1 MSSQEKK
8 NEIAT
13 SKYNLYL
20 DREKLKFIQIDLD
33 NNTTCDKILMQYKD
47 SLTDTINSIY
57 SKNIDE
63 CLFLIIESKIN
74 KKNDDNIPTLMEF
87 IVNKRTKLYNL
98 LQNPQNNLYF
108 LPKRKPNKEERLK
121 ARNENI
127 GTENF
132 FELAETNYFLNK
144 NTEEYLPKTIF
155 YLYDSTKQIFT
166 KEKGS
171 VDNQKITIYKSN
183 TNKELIEISVKDIIK
198 DLFYSD
204 TSQAPYKKNLPIK
217 GDKPKF
223 YIEIITNKLTY
234 FFGQY
239 KENLYYQWEHAI
251 KKAITKYNNFN
262 MELNLNMK
270 INSSKTGIYA
280 TQHSIIDNCF
290 MINKVLFNEEKRK
303 MFFAIS
309 PEKKICSIII
319 NILTYKD
326 LIKKDEYLEAWMRFK
341 EILTYIESYDIHS
354 QSQDFIKKNEKIL
367 KIFSHEK
374 INSYKKIS
382 EASNENVKKIN
393 MVNASLSL
401 FQIEVKKAL
410 NEILKENLFD
420 DVLISLYKI
429 YIIPFFEEVKNTL
442 KKGSHP
448 LEKPPIREKFQ
459 FLLAIYFNRIFNT
472 SADSYNDLYSNFYT
486 QTGPPKTQT
495 LSNEIIC

>member
-20 DREKLKFIQIDLD
+20 DREKLKFIQIDLG

-74 KKNDDNIPTLMEF
+74 KKNDEIPTLMEF
-87 IVNKRTKLYNL
+87 KVNKRTKLYNL

-108 LPKRKPNKEERLK
+108 LPKRKSNKEERLK

-223 YIEIITNKLTY
+223 YIEILTNKLTY

-319 NILTYKD
+319 NILNYKD
-326 LIKKDEYLEAWMRFK
+326 LIKKNEYLEAWMRFK

-472 SADSYNDLYSNFYT
+472 SADSYNDLYSYFYT
-486 QTGPPKTQT
+486 QTGLPKTQT

>member
-20 DREKLKFIQIDLD
+20 DREKLKFIQIDLG

-74 KKNDDNIPTLMEF
+74 KKNDEIPTLMEF
-87 IVNKRTKLYNL
+87 KVNKRTKLYNL

-108 LPKRKPNKEERLK
+108 LPKRKSNKEERLK

-223 YIEIITNKLTY
+223 YIEILTNKLTY

-374 INSYKKIS
+374 ISTYKKIS

-459 FLLAIYFNRIFNT
+459 LLLAIYFNRIFNT

-486 QTGPPKTQT
+486 QTGLPKTQT

>member
-1 MSSQEKK
+1 
-8 NEIAT
+8 
-13 SKYNLYL
+13 
-20 DREKLKFIQIDLD
+20 
-33 NNTTCDKILMQYKD
+33 
-47 SLTDTINSIY
+47 
-57 SKNIDE
+57 
-63 CLFLIIESKIN
+63 
-74 KKNDDNIPTLMEF
+74 
-87 IVNKRTKLYNL
+87 
-98 LQNPQNNLYF
+98 
-108 LPKRKPNKEERLK
+108 
-121 ARNENI
+121 
-127 GTENF
+127 
-132 FELAETNYFLNK
+132 
-144 NTEEYLPKTIF
+144 
-155 YLYDSTKQIFT
+155 
-166 KEKGS
+166 
-171 VDNQKITIYKSN
+171 
-183 TNKELIEISVKDIIK
+183 
-198 DLFYSD
+198 
-204 TSQAPYKKNLPIK
+204 
-217 GDKPKF
+217 
-223 YIEIITNKLTY
+223 
-234 FFGQY
+234 
-239 KENLYYQWEHAI
+239 
-251 KKAITKYNNFN
+251 

-303 MFFAIS
+303 MFFSIS

-326 LIKKDEYLEAWMRFK
+326 LIKKNEYLEAWMRFK

-374 INSYKKIS
+374 ISTYKKIS

-486 QTGPPKTQT
+486 QMGLSKTQT
-495 LSNEIIC
+495 LSNEIIISPNINLSCQ

>member
-8 NEIAT
+8 NEIVT

-20 DREKLKFIQIDLD
+20 DREKLKYIQIDLD

-74 KKNDDNIPTLMEF
+74 KKNDEIPTLMEF
-87 IVNKRTKLYNL
+87 KVNKRTKLYNL

-108 LPKRKPNKEERLK
+108 LPKRKSNKEERLK

-223 YIEIITNKLTY
+223 YIEIVTNKLTY

-239 KENLYYQWEHAI
+239 KENLYYQWEHGI

-354 QSQDFIKKNEKIL
+354 QSPDFIKKNEKIL

-486 QTGPPKTQT
+486 QTGLPKTQT

>member
-20 DREKLKFIQIDLD
+20 DREKLKFIQIDLG

-74 KKNDDNIPTLMEF
+74 KKNDEIPTLMEF
-87 IVNKRTKLYNL
+87 KVNKRTKLYNL

-108 LPKRKPNKEERLK
+108 LPKRKSNKEERLK

-223 YIEIITNKLTY
+223 YIEILTNKLTY

-303 MFFAIS
+303 MFFSIS

-326 LIKKDEYLEAWMRFK
+326 LIKKNEYLEAWMRFK

-374 INSYKKIS
+374 ISTYKKIS

-429 YIIPFFEEVKNTL
+429 YIIPFFQEVKNTL

-486 QTGPPKTQT
+486 QTGLPKTQT

>member
-47 SLTDTINSIY
+47 SLTDNINSIY

-74 KKNDDNIPTLMEF
+74 KKNDEIPTLMEF
-87 IVNKRTKLYNL
+87 KVNKRTKLYNL

-108 LPKRKPNKEERLK
+108 LPKRKSNKEERLK

-144 NTEEYLPKTIF
+144 TTEEYLPKTIF

-486 QTGPPKTQT
+486 QTGLPKTQT

>member
-20 DREKLKFIQIDLD
+20 DREKLKFIQIDLG

-74 KKNDDNIPTLMEF
+74 KKNDEIPTLMEF
-87 IVNKRTKLYNL
+87 KVNKRTKLYNL

-108 LPKRKPNKEERLK
+108 LPKRKSNKEERLK

-217 GDKPKF
+217 GDKPKY

-326 LIKKDEYLEAWMRFK
+326 LIKKDEYLEVWMRFK

-486 QTGPPKTQT
+486 QTGLPKTQT

>member
-20 DREKLKFIQIDLD
+20 DREKLKFIQIDLG

-74 KKNDDNIPTLMEF
+74 KKNDEIPTLMEF
-87 IVNKRTKLYNL
+87 KVNKRTKLYNL

-108 LPKRKPNKEERLK
+108 LPKRKSNKEERLK

-223 YIEIITNKLTY
+223 YIEILTNKLTY

-303 MFFAIS
+303 MFFSIS

-319 NILTYKD
+319 NILSYKE
-326 LIKKDEYLEAWMRFK
+326 LIKKDEYLEAWMSFK
-341 EILTYIESYDIHS
+341 EILAYIESCDS
-354 QSQDFIKKNEKIL
+354 TNSNQKEEKIL
-367 KIFSHEK
+367 KIFSQEK
-374 INSYKKIS
+374 INNYKKIS
-382 EASNENVKKIN
+382 EDSNENLKKIN
-393 MVNASLSL
+393 GTNSSLSL

-410 NEILKENLFD
+410 NEILKFDLFD
-420 DVLISLYKI
+420 DVFIELYKI
-429 YIIPFFEEVKNTL
+429 YIIPFFQEIKNIL
-442 KKGSHP
+442 KKESHP
-448 LEKPPIREKFQ
+448 LEKPLIRQKFQ
-459 FLLAIYFNRIFNT
+459 FLLAINFNKIFDNT
-472 SADSYNDLYSNFYT
+472 TDNFADLYSNINNKFDISRT
-486 QTGPPKTQT
+486 ET
-495 LSNEIIC
+495 LSNVII

>member
-74 KKNDDNIPTLMEF
+74 KKNDEIPTLMEF
-87 IVNKRTKLYNL
+87 KVNKRTKLYNL

-108 LPKRKPNKEERLK
+108 LPKRKSNKEERLK

-223 YIEIITNKLTY
+223 YIEILTNKLTY

-374 INSYKKIS
+374 ISTYKKIS

-486 QTGPPKTQT
+486 QTGLPKTQT

>member
-47 SLTDTINSIY
+47 SLTDTINSTY

-87 IVNKRTKLYNL
+87 KVNKRTKLYNL

-108 LPKRKPNKEERLK
+108 LPKRKSNKEERLK

-486 QTGPPKTQT
+486 QTGLPKTQT

>member
-20 DREKLKFIQIDLD
+20 DREKLKFIQIDLG

-74 KKNDDNIPTLMEF
+74 KKNDEIPTLMEF
-87 IVNKRTKLYNL
+87 KVNKRTKLYNL

-108 LPKRKPNKEERLK
+108 LPKRKSNKEERLK

-217 GDKPKF
+217 GDKPKY

-354 QSQDFIKKNEKIL
+354 QSQDFIKKNAKIL

-486 QTGPPKTQT
+486 QTGLPKTQT

>member
-74 KKNDDNIPTLMEF
+74 KKNDEIPTLMEF
-87 IVNKRTKLYNL
+87 KVNKRTKLYNL

-108 LPKRKPNKEERLK
+108 LPKRKSNKEERLK

-290 MINKVLFNEEKRK
+290 MINKVLFNQEKRK

-486 QTGPPKTQT
+486 QTGLPKTQT

>member
-8 NEIAT
+8 NEIVT

-33 NNTTCDKILMQYKD
+33 NNTTCDKILLQYRD
-47 SLTDTINSIY
+47 SLTDKINSIY

-74 KKNDDNIPTLMEF
+74 KKNDEIPTLMEF
-87 IVNKRTKLYNL
+87 KVNKRTKLYNL

-108 LPKRKPNKEERLK
+108 LPKRKSNKEERLK

-144 NTEEYLPKTIF
+144 DTEEYLPKTIF

-223 YIEIITNKLTY
+223 YIEILTNKLTY

-303 MFFAIS
+303 MFFSIS

-326 LIKKDEYLEAWMRFK
+326 LIKKK
-341 EILTYIESYDIHS
+341 
-354 QSQDFIKKNEKIL
+354 
-367 KIFSHEK
+367 
-374 INSYKKIS
+374 
-382 EASNENVKKIN
+382 
-393 MVNASLSL
+393 
-401 FQIEVKKAL
+401 
-410 NEILKENLFD
+410 
-420 DVLISLYKI
+420 
-429 YIIPFFEEVKNTL
+429 
-442 KKGSHP
+442 
-448 LEKPPIREKFQ
+448 
-459 FLLAIYFNRIFNT
+459 
-472 SADSYNDLYSNFYT
+472 
-486 QTGPPKTQT
+486 
-495 LSNEIIC
+495 

>member
-20 DREKLKFIQIDLD
+20 DREKLKFIQIDLG

-74 KKNDDNIPTLMEF
+74 KKNDEIPTLMEF
-87 IVNKRTKLYNL
+87 KVNKRTKLYNL

-108 LPKRKPNKEERLK
+108 LPKRKSNKEERLK

-144 NTEEYLPKTIF
+144 NTEEYLSKTIF

-223 YIEIITNKLTY
+223 YIEILTNKLTY

-290 MINKVLFNEEKRK
+290 MINKVLFNEENVFRNISRK
-303 MFFAIS
+303 
-309 PEKKICSIII
+309 K
-319 NILTYKD
+319 
-326 LIKKDEYLEAWMRFK
+326 
-341 EILTYIESYDIHS
+341 
-354 QSQDFIKKNEKIL
+354 
-367 KIFSHEK
+367 
-374 INSYKKIS
+374 
-382 EASNENVKKIN
+382 
-393 MVNASLSL
+393 
-401 FQIEVKKAL
+401 
-410 NEILKENLFD
+410 NLFD
-420 DVLISLYKI
+420 NNK
-429 YIIPFFEEVKNTL
+429 
-442 KKGSHP
+442 
-448 LEKPPIREKFQ
+448 
-459 FLLAIYFNRIFNT
+459 
-472 SADSYNDLYSNFYT
+472 YSN
-486 QTGPPKTQT
+486 
-495 LSNEIIC
+495 L

>member
-8 NEIAT
+8 NEILT

-87 IVNKRTKLYNL
+87 KVNKRTKLYNL

-108 LPKRKPNKEERLK
+108 LPKRKSNKEERLK

-223 YIEIITNKLTY
+223 YIEILTNKLTY

-486 QTGPPKTQT
+486 QTGLPKTQT

>member
-13 SKYNLYL
+13 SKFNLYL

-74 KKNDDNIPTLMEF
+74 KKNDEIPTLMEF
-87 IVNKRTKLYNL
+87 KVNKRTKLYNL

-108 LPKRKPNKEERLK
+108 LPKRKSNKEERLK

-223 YIEIITNKLTY
+223 YIEILTNKLTY

-303 MFFAIS
+303 MFFSIS

-326 LIKKDEYLEAWMRFK
+326 LIKKNEYLEAWMRFK

-374 INSYKKIS
+374 ISTYKKIS

-459 FLLAIYFNRIFNT
+459 LLLAIYFNRIFNT

-486 QTGPPKTQT
+486 QTGLPKTQT

>member
-20 DREKLKFIQIDLD
+20 DREKLKFIQIDLG

-74 KKNDDNIPTLMEF
+74 KKNDEIPTLMEF
-87 IVNKRTKLYNL
+87 KVNKRTKLYNL

-108 LPKRKPNKEERLK
+108 LPKRKSNKEERLK

-223 YIEIITNKLTY
+223 YIEILTNKLTY

-326 LIKKDEYLEAWMRFK
+326 LIKKNEYLEAWMRFK

-459 FLLAIYFNRIFNT
+459 LLLAIYFNRIFNT

-486 QTGPPKTQT
+486 QMGLSKTQT

>member
-8 NEIAT
+8 NEIVT

-47 SLTDTINSIY
+47 SLTDTINSTY

-87 IVNKRTKLYNL
+87 KVNKRTKLYNL

-108 LPKRKPNKEERLK
+108 LPKRKSSKEERLK

-204 TSQAPYKKNLPIK
+204 TSQVPYKKNLPIK

-223 YIEIITNKLTY
+223 YIEILTNKLTY

-251 KKAITKYNNFN
+251 KQAITKYNNFN

-374 INSYKKIS
+374 ISTYKKIS

-429 YIIPFFEEVKNTL
+429 YIIPFFQEVKNTL

-486 QTGPPKTQT
+486 QMGLSKTQT

>member
-13 SKYNLYL
+13 SKYNLFF

-74 KKNDDNIPTLMEF
+74 KKNDEIPTLMEF
-87 IVNKRTKLYNL
+87 KVNKRIKLYNL

-108 LPKRKPNKEERLK
+108 LPKRKSNKEERLK

-223 YIEIITNKLTY
+223 YIEILTNKLTY

-303 MFFAIS
+303 MFFSIS

-326 LIKKDEYLEAWMRFK
+326 LIKKNEYLEAWMRFK

-374 INSYKKIS
+374 ISTYKKIS

-486 QTGPPKTQT
+486 QTGLPKTQT